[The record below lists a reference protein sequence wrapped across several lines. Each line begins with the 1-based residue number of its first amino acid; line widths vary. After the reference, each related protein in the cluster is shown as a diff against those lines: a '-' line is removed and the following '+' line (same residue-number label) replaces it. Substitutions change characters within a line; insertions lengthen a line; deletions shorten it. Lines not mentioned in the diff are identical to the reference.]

1 MVIKSSPVKGHPAG
15 AGTKWVAAVISVSNI
30 EPQVSDRCT
39 AEQVAWSRAPA
50 LSVSPSRSLEVKCPG
65 RKARQV
71 SAMPN
76 RPVRVGLC
84 GSGPRLRGSSTIQGP
99 AVQPRESR
107 STSLDLH
114 CHIARSGKK
123 ACPTS
128 GARGPHSSP
137 GQVFEEVPA
146 SGKGWGWGPLQG
158 GPPRQG
164 KPSANL
170 ARLDPVDFL
179 SP

>member
-1 MVIKSSPVKGHPAG
+1 M
-15 AGTKWVAAVISVSNI
+15 
-30 EPQVSDRCT
+30 
-39 AEQVAWSRAPA
+39 
-50 LSVSPSRSLEVKCPG
+50 
-65 RKARQV
+65 

-84 GSGPRLRGSSTIQGP
+84 GSGPRLRGSSTIQSP

-114 CHIARSGKK
+114 CHVARSGKK

-158 GPPRQG
+158 GPPKARKALG
-164 KPSANL
+164 KPRQAGPSRFPL
-170 ARLDPVDFL
+170 TLTPVLLVLVFYTHR
-179 SP
+179 